1 MEVFYVEI
9 AILSDKILGGFGG
22 FVDADGEIAGSLGGL
37 EGESGVFYD
46 DTIGR
51 GDAKSLG
58 GKVVDGRVDL
68 ADTYHLTVDQKIKIR
83 ENSITVKSRFSD
95 LGGGSS
101 RDTHMST
108 LSL

>member
-1 MEVFYVEI
+1 MVDE
-9 AILSDKILGGFGG
+9 ILGGFGG
-22 FVDADGEIAGSLGGL
+22 FVDTDGEIAGSLGGL
-37 EGESGVFYD
+37 EGEGGVFYD

-51 GDAKSLG
+51 GDTKSLG
-58 GKVVDGRVDL
+58 GEVVDSGVDL
-68 ADTYHLTVDQKIKIR
+68 ADTHHLTVDQKIKTR
-83 ENSITVKSRFSD
+83 ENPITVKSRFSD